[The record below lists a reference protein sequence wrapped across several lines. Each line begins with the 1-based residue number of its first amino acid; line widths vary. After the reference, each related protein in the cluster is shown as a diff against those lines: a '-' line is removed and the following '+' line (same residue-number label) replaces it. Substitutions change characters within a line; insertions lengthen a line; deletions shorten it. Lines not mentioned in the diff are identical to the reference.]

1 MREGEYCRFIFL
13 YQFPLFASL
22 YLFSCFLLLFL
33 FFKLILILQTS
44 PLSKLIKPRHIHFGF
59 LNNVIQC
66 FHYIPIK
73 MLFNNLPIKFFL
85 EVVPLI
91 SIKVENIIMDFSW
104 NFQ

>member
-1 MREGEYCRFIFL
+1 
-13 YQFPLFASL
+13 
-22 YLFSCFLLLFL
+22 
-33 FFKLILILQTS
+33 
-44 PLSKLIKPRHIHFGF
+44 
-59 LNNVIQC
+59 
-66 FHYIPIK
+66 